1 MNLASTCFHRNPLE
15 AMAGTLSART
25 AVMALPLF
33 CGLVALPSMAR
44 ATAAQ
49 EVSPAEFVQLA
60 ARCGAAVAPET
71 LLSIAKVESNLQSL
85 VIHDNTTGRSYR
97 PEEAADAIRI
107 AEPLLAAGHSI
118 DTGIMQINAA
128 NLMLFGV
135 ALDDAFDACTSI
147 TVASRILVAD
157 YSGGQS
163 HAAQQMALRDALS
176 RYNTGDQKDGFSNGY
191 VRKVELAAR
200 EIVPAID
207 TGQPSSVAD
216 APSSAPAAE
225 SDTDWDVW
233 DNLESND
240 GAAVQMSTHPA
251 WKAAP
256 QTSAV
261 FPDSGQ

>member
-71 LLSIAKVESNLQSL
+71 LLSIAKVESNFQSL

-135 ALDDAFDACTSI
+135 TLDDAFDACTSI

-191 VRKVELAAR
+191 VRKIELAAR

-207 TGQPSSVAD
+207 TGQPSSVTD
-216 APSSAPAAE
+216 APSSAPAVD

-240 GAAVQMSTHPA
+240 GAAVQMSTHSA